1 MRELDAL
8 QSLRVASAEGIS
20 DVPAVRMR
28 VRVRTSAGG
37 SPSDHVA
44 RGTCRLLF
52 DDTNPT
58 RTAWKAPSTTATTI
72 SAEAMSVL
80 PLIKHMNAAA
90 KTNPSPKA
98 RLFQVKTRFIW
109 RSFDKQRTSVVD
121 AKIVPASNGTCYRRR
136 VPSLPATNGAL
147 TGDGRRESTG
157 LDRASRD

>member
-1 MRELDAL
+1 MFL
-8 QSLRVASAEGIS
+8 QSRCGFKCDRCRSVGDESGVLAIEE
-20 DVPAVRMR
+20 M
-28 VRVRTSAGG
+28 TSAAIQSQLTAPMRLKCRAKHCSISPSSCGWPR
-37 SPSDHVA
+37 PSDHVA

-72 SAEAMSVL
+72 NAEAMSGL

-90 KTNPSPKA
+90 KTSPTPIA

-121 AKIVPASNGTCYRRR
+121 AQDCTCK
-136 VPSLPATNGAL
+136 
-147 TGDGRRESTG
+147 
-157 LDRASRD
+157 